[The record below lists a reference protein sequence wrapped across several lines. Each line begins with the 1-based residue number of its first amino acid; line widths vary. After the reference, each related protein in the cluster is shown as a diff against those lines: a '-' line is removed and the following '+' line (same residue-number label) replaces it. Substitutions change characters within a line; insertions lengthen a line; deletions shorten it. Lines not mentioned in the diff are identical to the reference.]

1 MIETYKK
8 LWNLLDQQER
18 RRSIVLFVL
27 FFFLGIL
34 ETVGVASIMP
44 FMAVVG
50 NPQIIESNT
59 VLNYLYI
66 QVGTPGDQMFL
77 AMLGFAA
84 FIALVT
90 ALAFGAFT
98 EWFLNRYS
106 QQCILRLSVRL
117 LRAYYARPYQW
128 FLSHHSADLGRTVL
142 QEVAGLVMQSLMP
155 ALRVFSRLLVVFFL
169 LLLVIVADPIIAL
182 TTAGALIFLYSLI
195 YLFFRG
201 YLARISAASWIA
213 NEERFRIAQEGLG
226 AIKQVKVSGLE
237 SVYLDRFLVP
247 GKRLARYQAN
257 QASLGTLPR
266 YFMEAFAFGGILF
279 ILVFLILTRDEG
291 LGLVL
296 PLVAVYA
303 FAGYRLMPALQ
314 SVYHDVSAMRYSGYI
329 LHRLYPEFMATDS
342 NSSSNVSPAAHPC
355 DPLPVRRDIVLKDIT
370 FSYPDSPTP
379 ALNNIS
385 VVIPANSCVA
395 FVGATGAGKT
405 TAIDLILGLLSP
417 DQGKLL
423 VDGVEINYN
432 NRRQWQR
439 AIGYVP
445 QEIFLSDDSIAANI
459 AFGEF
464 PDRIDFQAVEAA
476 ARTADLHDFVTQE
489 LPDGFATKVGERGVR
504 LSGGQRQRIGIARA
518 LYRDPSVLV
527 FDEATSAL
535 DNVTESTVMSAIRN
549 IGRKKTIIMIAH
561 RLSTVRHCDT
571 IFMMKGGRVVADGNY
586 DELAATS
593 SEFSAMAS
601 ATYRD
606 AES

>member
-1 MIETYKK
+1 MIDTYKK
-8 LWNLLDQQER
+8 LWSLLDKQER
-18 RRSIVLFVL
+18 KRSVALLVL
-27 FFFLGIL
+27 FFFQGIL
-34 ETVGVASIMP
+34 ETIGVASIMP

-50 NPQIIESNT
+50 NPQVIESNS
-59 VLNYLYI
+59 VLNFLYRL
-66 QVGTPGDQMFL
+66 VGEPGDRVFL
-77 AMLGFAA
+77 AMLGFTA
-84 FIALVT
+84 FVALVT

-106 QQCILRLSVRL
+106 QQCNLRLSVRL

-142 QEVAGLVMQSLMP
+142 QEVTGLVTQSLMP
-155 ALRVFSRLLVVFFL
+155 ALRVLSKMLVIALLLMLVVT
-169 LLLVIVADPIIAL
+169 ADPLIAL
-182 TTAGALIFLYSLI
+182 ATGGLLIFLYSLI
-195 YLFFRG
+195 YLFFRA
-201 YLARISAASWIA
+201 YLARISAATWIA

-237 SVYLDRFLVP
+237 SVYLRRFLVP

-266 YFMEAFAFGGILF
+266 YVMEAFAFGGILF
-279 ILVFLILTRDEG
+279 ILVYLILTRGEG

-314 SVYHDVSAMRYSGYI
+314 SVYHDVSVMRYGGYI
-329 LHRLYPEFMATDS
+329 LDRLYPEFTAADS
-342 NSSSNVSPAAHPC
+342 HHSSGTVPEEAPV
-355 DPLPVRRDIVLKDIT
+355 DPLPIRKDLVLEYIT
-370 FSYPDSPTP
+370 FSYPDATSP
-379 ALNNIS
+379 ALS
-385 VVIPANSCVA
+385 HVSAVIPANSCVA

-405 TAIDLILGLLSP
+405 TAIDLILGLLTP
-417 DQGKLL
+417 LEGRLL
-423 VDGVEINYN
+423 VDGVEIDGD

-464 PDRIDFQAVEAA
+464 PDRIDLQAVESA
-476 ARTADLHDFVTQE
+476 ARMADLHTFVTEE
-489 LPDGFATKVGERGVR
+489 LPEGYATKVGERGVR

-535 DNVTESTVMSAIRN
+535 DNVTESTVMSAILN
-549 IGRKKTIIMIAH
+549 IARKKTIIMIAH

-571 IFMMKGGRVVADGNY
+571 IFMMKGGQIVAEGTY
-586 DELAATS
+586 DNLAANS

-601 ATYRD
+601 ASYGD
-606 AES
+606 AAS